1 MRHFS
6 IRRRL
11 LLLLLGS
18 LALVWV
24 VMLGLTYSK
33 AHEEVHEIADARLQQ
48 SARTLMLLDLKRL
61 GRLVKGRTQDDD
73 HDHDMDSGSNPLDF
87 QVWSDEGELLLRSAN
102 APAALFRPGE
112 GYSTFEFDHRQ
123 WRGYASHDRA
133 RHYQVRVFEPLD
145 ARDQLIGK
153 LTRRMAQALLLALP
167 MLALLIWVGIGRGLR
182 PLAQLSQG
190 IASRNADNLDP
201 ILLEQVPVEAQALT
215 DALNQLLER
224 LARSIEKERSF
235 TADAAHELRTPLA
248 AIKVQAE
255 VALGARDDASRQYAI
270 GQVIAGVNR
279 TTHLVR
285 QLLLLARLDHVEPA
299 MRQAV
304 DLGRLALECV
314 ARRDDEAQ
322 RCGVAFKVSAP
333 PNSMLQGDPAI
344 LSIMIDNLL
353 DNAIKYG
360 GAQGNIQ
367 VSVAREATLL
377 VFCVKDD
384 GEGVA
389 PEHRARLQDR
399 FFRTQDNDAPGSG
412 LGLSIVAKIAATHGG
427 TVAIGE
433 GLGGKGLG
441 VTIRF
446 RI

>member
-1 MRHFS
+1 VRYFS

-33 AHEEVHEIADARLQQ
+33 AHEEVHEMADARLQQ

-61 GRLVKGRTQDDD
+61 GRLAKGQTQDDD
-73 HDHDMDSGSNPLDF
+73 HDHDVDNGSNPLDF

-112 GYSTFEFDHRQ
+112 GYDTFELDHRQ

-133 RHYQVRVFEPLD
+133 RHYQVRVFEPLGV
-145 ARDQLIGK
+145 RDQLIGK
-153 LTRRMAQALLLALP
+153 LARRMAQVLLLALP
-167 MLALLIWVGIGRGLR
+167 LLAILIWAGIGRGLR

-190 IASRNADNLDP
+190 IASRNADKLDP
-201 ILLEQVPVEAQALT
+201 ILLEQVPVEAQALI

-270 GQVIAGVNR
+270 SQVIAGVNR

-285 QLLLLARLDHVEPA
+285 QLLLLARLDHVESA
-299 MRQAV
+299 VRQAV
-304 DLGRLALECV
+304 DLGSLARECV
-314 ARRDDEAQ
+314 ARRGGEAQ
-322 RCGVAFKVSAP
+322 RCGVAFKVSAA
-333 PNSMLQGDPAI
+333 PNCVLQGDPAM
-344 LSIMIDNLL
+344 LSIMIGNLL

-360 GAQGNIQ
+360 RAPGHTE
-367 VSVAREATLL
+367 VSVSREANSLL
-377 VFCVKDD
+377 LSVKDD

-389 PEHRARLQDR
+389 PENRARLQDR
-399 FFRTQDNDAPGSG
+399 FFRTQDSDAPGSG
-412 LGLSIVAKIAATHGG
+412 LGLSIVAKIAATHEG
-427 TVAIGE
+427 TMAIGD
-433 GLGGKGLG
+433 GLGGRGLG

-446 RI
+446 HI